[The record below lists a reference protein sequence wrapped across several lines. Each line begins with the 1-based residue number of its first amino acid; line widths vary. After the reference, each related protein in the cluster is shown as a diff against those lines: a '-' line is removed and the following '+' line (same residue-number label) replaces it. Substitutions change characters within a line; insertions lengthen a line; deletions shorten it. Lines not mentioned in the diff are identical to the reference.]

1 MESLVSLVRKHP
13 ELIGVA
19 VVLVALIAWMQS
31 RQAPAASG
39 GDDVT
44 FTGGGVHG
52 AEVDPGVVAI
62 EQSRIEA
69 GSRNLGT
76 LASLLLGRQQSSDA
90 LEAAESQT
98 DAALTADLYRTGA
111 ARDVGLAGIE
121 AQRTVGLAQTQASVD
136 ISAGQNNASIIIAG
150 RQYDAATLAAQLS
163 AQTQAAITAA
173 NIRIAE
179 LEKERAL
186 EEYATE
192 RDVARVQAKSDFWG
206 DMFGVVSN
214 IGQVLTFGLL

>member
-31 RQAPAASG
+31 RQAEPAASG
-39 GDDVT
+39 DVT

-52 AEVDPGVVAI
+52 AELDPGVVAI

-76 LASLLLGRQQSSDA
+76 LASLLLGQQQSSDA
-90 LEAAESQT
+90 LEAVQSQT
-98 DAALTADLYRTGA
+98 DAALAADLYRTGA
-111 ARDVGLAGIE
+111 ARDVSLSGIE
-121 AQRTVGLAQTQASVD
+121 AQRTLGLAQTQASVD
-136 ISAGQNNASIIIAG
+136 IAAGQNEAAITIAG
-150 RQYDAATLAAQLS
+150 KQYDAASYAAGLS

-186 EEYATE
+186 EAYATE
-192 RDVARVQAKSDFWG
+192 RDTARVQAKSDFWG
-206 DMFGVVSN
+206 NLFGVVSN
-214 IGQVLTFGLL
+214 IGSALTFGLL

>member
-31 RQAPAASG
+31 RQAEPAAAG
-39 GDDVT
+39 GDIT

-76 LASLLLGRQQSSDA
+76 LASLILGQQQSSDA
-90 LEAAESQT
+90 LEAVQSQT
-98 DAALTADLYRTGA
+98 DAALAADLYRTSA
-111 ARDVGLAGIE
+111 ARDVGLSGIE

-136 ISAGQNNASIIIAG
+136 IAAGESNAAIIIAG
-150 RQYDAATLAAQLS
+150 KQYDAASYAAGLS

-173 NIRIAE
+173 NVRIAE

-186 EEYATE
+186 EGYATQ
-192 RDVARVQAKSDFWG
+192 RDISRVEAKSNFWG
-206 DMFGVVSN
+206 DLFGVVSN
-214 IGQVLTFGLL
+214 IGSVLTFGLL